1 MLACDYCLKLLIY
14 TEFAN
19 ILIIN
24 ALTDYYLPMQNI
36 FLMPIH
42 NLASA

>member
-14 TEFAN
+14 TKFAN

-24 ALTDYYLPMQNI
+24 ALTNCYFPMHYLVMCR
-36 FLMPIH
+36 
-42 NLASA
+42 

>member
-14 TEFAN
+14 TKFSN

-24 ALTDYYLPMQNI
+24 VLTNYYFPTQEFQHIDYQ
-36 FLMPIH
+36 
-42 NLASA
+42 

>member
-14 TEFAN
+14 TKFAN

-24 ALTDYYLPMQNI
+24 ALTNYYLPMQYYLN
-36 FLMPIH
+36 FPI
-42 NLASA
+42 

>member
-14 TEFAN
+14 IKLVN

-24 ALTDYYLPMQNI
+24 VLINCYFPMQKV
-36 FLMPIH
+36 
-42 NLASA
+42 